1 MRKSIWRPL
10 HKPVFR
16 MFWIAA
22 LVSNIGTWMH
32 DVGAAWLMTTLTR
45 HPVMVSLL
53 QTAIFLPFFLMALPA
68 GALADVFDRRRLL
81 VAGHI
86 WMSLS
91 AMGLALLALTGVT
104 DPWLLL
110 ALTFALG
117 LGAAVSA
124 PAWNAVTPELVSRAD
139 LANAVALGS
148 VSWNVARGIGSVI
161 GGLVVALAGPGAV
174 FLLNGVSFLGLIVF
188 FFRWRRQ
195 PVHTFAH
202 KEGVLEAMKAGVRY
216 VRHAPELGA
225 VLFRCAL
232 FTASGSAFW
241 ALLPRVW
248 RVKLGCTSFQYGL
261 ALGLFG
267 AGTLAGAYLM
277 PRARRWLS
285 LDHCSAVGTVVFAGG
300 VIGLACAGDVGG
312 GFFFMLVAG
321 AAWIFVNSCLH
332 LAVQLAAP
340 AWVRARAMAFY
351 IIVSQGSVALGSVMW
366 GAMAAGSDLAGPL
379 VLSAMALVL
388 GIFAIVHFPL
398 VEAEKLDVSISRHWD
413 EPEVSFEPNP
423 EDGPVLVSVEYL
435 IDPPRY
441 REFKE
446 AMSAV
451 RLQRLR
457 DGAFQWH
464 LFHDLSNPG
473 RYVETYFIESWAEHM
488 RQHERVTV
496 TDRLTEERAI
506 AFHTGQSPPLIRHYI
521 SAYANAGASQ
531 GQPAPGPGYQ
541 LSDYRYLTRM

>member
-91 AMGLALLALTGVT
+91 A
-104 DPWLLL
+104 LLL
-110 ALTFALG
+110 ALTFALV

-225 VLFRCAL
+225 VYRLRQR
-232 FTASGSAFW
+232 
-241 ALLPRVW
+241 LL
-248 RVKLGCTSFQYGL
+248 GAAAAGL
-261 ALGLFG
+261 AG
-267 AGTLAGAYLM
+267 
-277 PRARRWLS
+277 
-285 LDHCSAVGTVVFAGG
+285 
-300 VIGLACAGDVGG
+300 
-312 GFFFMLVAG
+312 
-321 AAWIFVNSCLH
+321 
-332 LAVQLAAP
+332 
-340 AWVRARAMAFY
+340 
-351 IIVSQGSVALGSVMW
+351 
-366 GAMAAGSDLAGPL
+366 
-379 VLSAMALVL
+379 
-388 GIFAIVHFPL
+388 
-398 VEAEKLDVSISRHWD
+398 
-413 EPEVSFEPNP
+413 
-423 EDGPVLVSVEYL
+423 
-435 IDPPRY
+435 
-441 REFKE
+441 
-446 AMSAV
+446 
-451 RLQRLR
+451 
-457 DGAFQWH
+457 
-464 LFHDLSNPG
+464 
-473 RYVETYFIESWAEHM
+473 
-488 RQHERVTV
+488 
-496 TDRLTEERAI
+496 
-506 AFHTGQSPPLIRHYI
+506 
-521 SAYANAGASQ
+521 
-531 GQPAPGPGYQ
+531 
-541 LSDYRYLTRM
+541 